1 MEKAL
6 FTAHIKTLQAIQ
18 TSLRNKH
25 PNNYPSV
32 LDISYFLSQ
41 HSTDIQLQ
49 KYKIKVS
56 LVYTNTIDPM
66 EGLKKRK
73 SLKILKVLNM
83 TIFLKKH
90 KKTLGNDYKEN
101 IETYEKWIIESL
113 STIGLDRI
121 EQDGLRK
128 NLDLLLNYNL

>member
-18 TSLRNKH
+18 TSLRN
-25 PNNYPSV
+25 NNYPSV

-90 KKTLGNDYKEN
+90 KKTLENDYKEN

-121 EQDGLRK
+121 EQDDLRK